1 MDNHRTRRTGEAR
14 AMSGPQLPE
23 FEGSQSLGA
32 VRHELKR
39 ALIAAHVAAYR
50 ELYGSRN
57 PSEQLR
63 CAESVL
69 RLMATWAVSRL

>member
-1 MDNHRTRRTGEAR
+1 
-14 AMSGPQLPE
+14 MSGPQLPQID
-23 FEGSQSLGA
+23 GSQTLDA

-39 ALIAAHVAAYR
+39 ALFAAHVAAYR

-63 CAESVL
+63 CAETVL
-69 RLMATWAVSRL
+69 RLMANWAASRL